1 VANDERVRT
10 VCLLILAFVAG
21 AFALN
26 YLSPVMVPFVLALFF
41 SLALRPV
48 IDFFVRRLHMPT
60 ALALVTTI
68 VIGVVIL
75 TVLGMLV
82 AESISQVETGG
93 YKAKADSFLDW
104 IEDRIPLRMFGVEST
119 HDAFDAMQK
128 RGTGMLKELVDGLFS
143 FMTDGI
149 LVLVFMIFLVA
160 GHKPSTEPETGV
172 WADIEGRVKKYLST
186 KILVSAGTG
195 LVVFVVL
202 EILGVPLA
210 LVFGLFS
217 FLLNFVPNIG
227 SIIAA
232 LLPLPIVAL
241 DPNISATTAIL
252 AITIPGAIQ
261 FLIGNVVEPKV
272 MGSAVDLHPV
282 TVLMALIFWGMIWG
296 FVGML
301 LSTPLT
307 ATLKIVLG
315 RIELT
320 QPVADLLAGR
330 KAEPSHTDET

>member
-1 VANDERVRT
+1 MANDERVRT

-21 AFALN
+21 GLALR
-26 YLSPVMVPFVLALFF
+26 YLAPVMVPFVMALFS

-48 IDFFVRRLHMPT
+48 IDLFVRRLHMPT
-60 ALALVTTI
+60 ALALVTAI
-68 VIGVVIL
+68 FIGVA
-75 TVLGMLV
+75 VLGALGVLV
-82 AESISQVETGG
+82 TESVSQVETSG
-93 YKAKADSFLDW
+93 YQEKLVSFGSW
-104 IEDRIPLRMFGVEST
+104 VEERIPLQVFGVKSRSE
-119 HDAFDAMQK
+119 AFDRLEE
-128 RGTGMLKELVDGLFS
+128 RGAAILKSTIDGLFG
-143 FMTDGI
+143 FMTDGV
-149 LVLVFMIFLVA
+149 LVLVFMIFLIA
-160 GHKPSTEPETGV
+160 GHKPSTRPETGV
-172 WADIEGRVKKYLST
+172 WADIEARVKQYLST
-186 KILVSAGTG
+186 KIIVSALTG
-195 LVVFVVL
+195 LLVFLVL
-202 EILGVPLA
+202 QLLGVPLA

-217 FLLNFVPNIG
+217 FLLNFIPNIG

-241 DPNISATTAIL
+241 DPQISTTTAIL

-307 ATLKIVLG
+307 ATLKIVLE

-320 QPVADLLAGR
+320 QPVANLLAGR
-330 KAEPSHTDET
+330 KTEPPPPAP